1 MVISFGRSCSL
12 YAPPPRYTNVSLYWV
27 AQVRRVGT
35 TAGSDLPLRLPGRRA
50 ISASQRSRRWNVAE
64 VLAARPVRIPRAAV
78 SAASDVIGR
87 LPLVPSAL
95 EWPYVGRTSV
105 VIGHREGEVTA
116 WVGLRNTLPSRR
128 CRRWATQ
135 SSGRRCPGR
144 DRSALRRLR
153 RTSRRDRRF
162 PLRGRSG
169 RRRPL
174 RVRPHPT
181 RRSRACSCSPV
192 LTTHIVGLGN
202 RQNRI
207 HHVRV
212 GLEFPLQAA
221 QPPRDRRFPIVAGE
235 IHACDEEKLFGANE
249 FQPEVPHRRHVRQL
263 LNSRYD
269 RLPQVCR
276 AGFAG
281 QESAVA
287 VDQ

>member
-1 MVISFGRSCSL
+1 MGCSRDSPNRKIESVGEISFMVISFGRSCSL

-27 AQVRRVGT
+27 AQVRRAGT

-50 ISASQRSRRWNVAE
+50 ISASQRSRRWNVAGGS
-64 VLAARPVRIPRAAV
+64 RPAGADSPGSGV
-78 SAASDVIGR
+78 GG
-87 LPLVPSAL
+87 
-95 EWPYVGRTSV
+95 VGRHPADGRMCVRAGVAACGPHVGGDWPPRRRS
-105 VIGHREGEVTA
+105 HS
-116 WVGLRNTLPSRR
+116 WVGLRNTLPSRH
-128 CRRWATQ
+128 CRRWARQ
-135 SSGRRCPGR
+135 SSGRRCPRR

-202 RQNRI
+202 RQHRI
-207 HHVRV
+207 DHVRV

-221 QPPRDRRFPIVAGE
+221 QPSARPTI
-235 IHACDEEKLFGANE
+235 
-249 FQPEVPHRRHVRQL
+249 PHRRR
-263 LNSRYD
+263 
-269 RLPQVCR
+269 
-276 AGFAG
+276 
-281 QESAVA
+281 
-287 VDQ
+287 